1 MTLDLPN
8 GSLTVLSTPETSYL
22 KLPDGAKQ
30 DVPTPWVSIDNDRAT
45 SAVAGFT
52 GGADQQDG
60 RNLLAMLGATSEDGV
75 DRVGDASVR
84 GVDTTHYR
92 AKVDLAEA
100 VKQQTKVT
108 DPATFQRFIDALD
121 SKTVTVDA
129 WIDEEGRAR
138 KLRSSF
144 DTEKQT
150 VTMTAE
156 FYDFGKAQPPT
167 PPRADQ
173 VTDITDRLVA
183 RTQAQPAPAA

>member
-1 MTLDLPN
+1 M
-8 GSLTVLSTPETSYL
+8 
-22 KLPDGAKQ
+22 
-30 DVPTPWVSIDNDRAT
+30 
-45 SAVAGFT
+45 
-52 GGADQQDG
+52 
-60 RNLLAMLGATSEDGV
+60 
-75 DRVGDASVR
+75 
-84 GVDTTHYR
+84 
-92 AKVDLAEA
+92 DLAEA